1 MSNITLIWIYGKTR
15 EFGNFLAQN
24 LILPGTLAIYRIVN
38 IWNDQQMSL
47 ISHFRS
53 FNSSFQTCRL
63 IHWGTCCAFIL
74 NLVNKKGLPVWKLA
88 YSFSVY
94 IILPEN
100 THQYLFA
107 AAEKN
112 SPWNIFH
119 SRFAIFRRHF
129 WKLELKLRKCDI
141 SDICWSFQILTIR

>member
-1 MSNITLIWIYGKTR
+1 MNAQQVPQCKQRRVTYLLSTATSAGHLKYWRYGKTQ
-15 EFGNFLAQN
+15 EFRVKLNFV
-24 LILPGTLAIYRIVN
+24 PK
-38 IWNDQQMSL
+38 
-47 ISHFRS
+47 
-53 FNSSFQTCRL
+53 NSRTFYMELSRFTVSS
-63 IHWGTCCAFIL
+63 I
-74 NLVNKKGLPVWKLA
+74 WKLA

-100 THQYLFA
+100 THQYLFTA
-107 AAEKN
+107 ADN

-119 SRFAIFRRHF
+119 SRFAIFRWHF